1 MPDGFTDAH
10 ERRSEK
16 SSSSHEGVSPCLD
29 SMPKNLSAIDCGLLA
44 SKPSPRVTSSSAMNS
59 GDAMANVQQMRWG
72 TARGGGRRRERFC
85 TLPAS
90 DCDGANEVCM
100 RDLGVTLHVPKN
112 TCALCANASFSV
124 LNTSWAGGRC
134 CVSLPSINQLS

>member
-29 SMPKNLSAIDCGLLA
+29 SMPKNLSAIDCGLLV
-44 SKPSPRVTSSSAMNS
+44 SKPSPRATSSSAMNS
-59 GDAMANVQQMRWG
+59 GDAMASVQQMRWG

-100 RDLGVTLHVPKN
+100 RDLGVTLQVVVEYRVRY
-112 TCALCANASFSV
+112 AARMQV
-124 LNTSWAGGRC
+124 L
-134 CVSLPSINQLS
+134 VS

>member
-29 SMPKNLSAIDCGLLA
+29 SMPKNLSAIDCGRLA

-59 GDAMANVQQMRWG
+59 GDAIWLVYSKCAGG
-72 TARGGGRRRERFC
+72 TARGRQTARAILHASGKRLRRRAMKFACETWALLCRF
-85 TLPAS
+85 L
-90 DCDGANEVCM
+90 
-100 RDLGVTLHVPKN
+100 
-112 TCALCANASFSV
+112 
-124 LNTSWAGGRC
+124 
-134 CVSLPSINQLS
+134 

>member
-44 SKPSPRVTSSSAMNS
+44 SKPSPRATSSSAMNS

-72 TARGGGRRRERFC
+72 TARGRQTARAILHASGKRLRRRAMKFACETWALLCTFLSNTVC
-85 TLPAS
+85 TLHE
-90 DCDGANEVCM
+90 CKFN
-100 RDLGVTLHVPKN
+100 
-112 TCALCANASFSV
+112 V
-124 LNTSWAGGRC
+124 LNTTWAVLLPRSS
-134 CVSLPSINQLS
+134 SLPSIN